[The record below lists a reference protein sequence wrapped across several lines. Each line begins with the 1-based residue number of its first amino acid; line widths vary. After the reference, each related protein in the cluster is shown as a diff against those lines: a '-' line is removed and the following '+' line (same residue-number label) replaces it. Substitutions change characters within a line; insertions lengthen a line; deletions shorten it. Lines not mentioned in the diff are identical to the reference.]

1 MIKPTKERFNLLK
14 SGNVFDGLEGIKNP
28 AEKRRI
34 ECSRHNKLLE
44 MMGSP
49 KVDPVEWAKGFM
61 LGHTKKDA
69 LHYVGGILKSLIPQ
83 EEPHP
88 INRPF
93 FESSITKKNIEF
105 YTNVYG
111 YIKNRYGN

>member
-34 ECSRHNKLLE
+34 ECDRHNKLLD
-44 MMGSP
+44 MIGSP
-49 KVDPVEWAKGFM
+49 KVAPEKWARGFM
-61 LGHTKKDA
+61 LTHDKKAA
-69 LHYVGGILKSLIPQ
+69 LRYIEGILKSLVPQ
-83 EEPHP
+83 DEPHP

-93 FESSITKKNIEF
+93 FESKITKQNIIFYKNA
-105 YTNVYG
+105 YG
-111 YIKNRYGN
+111 YIKNHAN

>member
-1 MIKPTKERFNLLK
+1 MKPTKERLHLLK

-44 MMGSP
+44 MIGSP
-49 KVDPVEWAKGFM
+49 KIDPVKWAKGFM
-61 LGHTKKDA
+61 LGHTKKEA
-69 LHYVGGILKSLIPQ
+69 IHFVEEILKSLVPQ
-83 EEPHP
+83 GEPHP
-88 INRPF
+88 INKPF

-105 YTNVYG
+105 YLNVYG
-111 YIKNRYGN
+111 YIRNHYV